1 MATMKANTL
10 IRPGQL
16 NMRDVD
22 RPEPGPEDV
31 LIRVRAVGLCG
42 SDIHYYEHGKIGPYV
57 VKEPIILGHEVAGEI
72 VEIGDA
78 VTHLSIG
85 QRVAVE
91 PGRTCGTCR
100 FCKSGRYNLCKEVSF
115 LATPPYDGAFCE
127 YIAVRHD
134 LVFPVSDSISDET
147 AALIEPFSVGLHA
160 VERGRVAAGET
171 VVIMGMGP
179 IGMMS
184 AMAAKL
190 AGATTI
196 IGVDLEESR
205 LLAAKDMGVTHTV
218 LLGQEEV
225 DHKVAEITG
234 GTGADVAIET
244 AGNGAAFASAVAAVS
259 RGGRVVLVG
268 LPPTETAE
276 LNVSH
281 VVDNELD
288 ILGVFRY
295 RNTYAKAV
303 ALIEAHQLNF
313 DPIVTG
319 RFLLEETE
327 AAFNQALV
335 DKANT
340 IKLVIYPKKPASV

>member
-22 RPEPGPEDV
+22 RPAPGPEDV

-72 VEIGDA
+72 VEIGDT

-160 VERGRVAAGET
+160 MERGRVAAGET

-190 AGATTI
+190 SGATTI

-205 LLAAKDMGVTHTV
+205 LLAA
-218 LLGQEEV
+218 
-225 DHKVAEITG
+225 
-234 GTGADVAIET
+234 
-244 AGNGAAFASAVAAVS
+244 
-259 RGGRVVLVG
+259 
-268 LPPTETAE
+268 
-276 LNVSH
+276 
-281 VVDNELD
+281 
-288 ILGVFRY
+288 
-295 RNTYAKAV
+295 
-303 ALIEAHQLNF
+303 
-313 DPIVTG
+313 
-319 RFLLEETE
+319 
-327 AAFNQALV
+327 
-335 DKANT
+335 
-340 IKLVIYPKKPASV
+340 